1 MNYIPEVLF
10 SSIVYLVQIVSLVG
24 IALGLSRIFSLI
36 VKTKHSKARFVI
48 IASII
53 FVMIAATTANPI
65 IICPNE
71 YKKSFTQEKRE
82 VAEDIASGLYSTRVP
97 LFPLWAKI
105 ENIKH
110 DGSGIISVHYGF
122 IPCVTVHSFCDEGTL
137 EIIRD

>member
-53 FVMIAATTANPI
+53 FVMIAATTANPPAFARTSTKNPLRKRKGRWQKI
-65 IICPNE
+65 LRVDYIPPGFLCSRCGLRLRISNMMD
-71 YKKSFTQEKRE
+71 QE
-82 VAEDIASGLYSTRVP
+82 
-97 LFPLWAKI
+97 
-105 ENIKH
+105 
-110 DGSGIISVHYGF
+110 
-122 IPCVTVHSFCDEGTL
+122 
-137 EIIRD
+137 